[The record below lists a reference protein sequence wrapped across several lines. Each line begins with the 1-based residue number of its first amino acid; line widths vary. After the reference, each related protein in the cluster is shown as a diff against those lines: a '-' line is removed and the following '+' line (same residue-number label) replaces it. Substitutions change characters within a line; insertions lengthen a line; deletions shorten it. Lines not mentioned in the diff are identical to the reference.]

1 MVRFFLNSSSCI
13 KITLPVGPNFDSD
26 SIFTYLI
33 SCFRIS
39 QIGDFN
45 VAEMPLEREN
55 GIVIKE
61 DQEVIVKLAAA
72 EAAAEKKCSESGT
85 CSLPPTQ
92 HLKIRVMFATL

>member
-1 MVRFFLNSSSCI
+1 M
-13 KITLPVGPNFDSD
+13 
-26 SIFTYLI
+26 
-33 SCFRIS
+33 
-39 QIGDFN
+39 
-45 VAEMPLEREN
+45 AEMPLEREN

-92 HLKIRVMFATL
+92 HLKIRVMFDITYKILSRQIDLISFQSYTKGGI